1 MSSCLYVS
9 EVMHQR
15 KRPFTYR
22 FRYPALH
29 CKIDID
35 RFEQEAAQLKK
46 CSFNRFNWVSL
57 HTKDFG
63 ARDPHIGWRQW
74 IENLLTQYGHPQ
86 SPERVELVCAPRILG
101 VIFNPLA
108 TWYAYNDRDQLTA
121 IIGEVSN
128 TFGQYHHYVLT
139 RQGHPLSDAA
149 AGRHPTIHAQAP
161 KVFHVS
167 PFLSMDCRYRFRFQA
182 PGAYH
187 KLGIYQSENQQP
199 TLIATQVSKAWALT
213 DAHLNQMLRR
223 FGIDTLRT
231 LWRIHLWAFK
241 IWRRGG
247 RFHRTPKALIK
258 VPYSHSAMQWL
269 PTSKAEPSPPYG
281 VHNARA
287 TA

>member
-46 CSFNRFNWVSL
+46 CGFNRFNWVSL

-63 ARDPHIGWRQW
+63 ARDPAISWRSW
-74 IENLLTQYGHPQ
+74 IEKLLAQYGHTDAPD
-86 SPERVELVCAPRILG
+86 RVELVCAPRILG

-108 TWYAYNDRDQLTA
+108 VWYAYNASGQLTA

-139 RQGHPLSDAA
+139 RQGRPLTETQTQ
-149 AGRHPTIHAQAP
+149 TIHAQAP

-182 PGAYH
+182 PGAFY
-187 KLGIYQSENQQP
+187 KLGIYQSENQKP
-199 TLIATQVSKAWALT
+199 TLIATQVSKAWALN
-213 DAHLNQMLRR
+213 DAHLEQMLRR

-269 PTSKAEPSPPYG
+269 PTSKADPAP
-281 VHNARA
+281 HNGITDARA
-287 TA
+287 SA